1 MKANKTA
8 LGTSLLIASTVL
20 CAVAGCANAS
30 KEKISTADEN
40 AKQSALPIARIPHPG
55 SAAEAYFSPD
65 GKSLIC
71 NAKLEGDEVYQVYTI
86 RLDGTH
92 ALRINDHGDD
102 ACSYYFPD
110 GRRLIWTSTR
120 DRGDLPKGDYSK
132 TLDYPQGAELYTSAL
147 DGSDVQ
153 RLTNNS
159 NYDAEVSVSPDG
171 KWILFTRQINGQLD
185 MWKMN
190 PDGSNQVQITRT
202 PDLQEGG
209 AFFMPDSKTIIYRA
223 WKIEADSVRGK
234 PMQVFTIKLD
244 GTGRR
249 QITHEEGTNWA
260 PYPAPDGK
268 HFAFVKMLPPH
279 NFEVFL
285 MNMETSE
292 QRRLTFNEA
301 FDGYPAISPDG
312 RTIVFCSSRDVP
324 KGQRKL
330 FLYRMDIASLNI
342 GARGR

>member
-1 MKANKTA
+1 MNVNKTT
-8 LGTSLLIASTVL
+8 LGVCLLAASAAL
-20 CAVAGCANAS
+20 CALAGCVNANR
-30 KEKISTADEN
+30 EKISTAGERAMKSDF
-40 AKQSALPIARIPHPG
+40 PIARIPHPG

-71 NAKLEGDEVYQVYTI
+71 NAKLEHDDVYQVYTMD
-86 RLDGTH
+86 LDGTN
-92 ALRINDHGDD
+92 LRRINDHGDD

-171 KWILFTRQINGQLD
+171 RWVLFTRQIDGRLD
-185 MWKMN
+185 LWKMN
-190 PDGSNQVQITRT
+190 PDGSNQVQITHT

-209 AFFMPDSKTIIYRA
+209 AFFLPDSETIIYRA

-244 GTGRR
+244 GNGRR
-249 QITHEEGTNWA
+249 QITQEEGTNWA

-279 NFEVFL
+279 NFEIFL

-312 RTIVFCSSRDVP
+312 RTVVFCSSRDVP
-324 KGQRKL
+324 EGQRKL
-330 FLYRMDIASLNI
+330 FLYRMDVASLNL
-342 GARGR
+342 GSGR

>member
-1 MKANKTA
+1 MNKIQTTFGVCLLVTSAAFCALTGCMSANRD
-8 LGTSLLIASTVL
+8 
-20 CAVAGCANAS
+20 
-30 KEKISTADEN
+30 KISTTDQHATKSDF
-40 AKQSALPIARIPHPG
+40 PIARIPHPG

-71 NAKLEGDEVYQVYTI
+71 NAKLEHDEVYQVYTMN
-86 RLDGTH
+86 LDGTN
-92 ALRINDHGDD
+92 LRRINDHGDD

-132 TLDYPQGAELYTSAL
+132 TLEYPQGAELYTSAL

-171 KWILFTRQINGQLD
+171 RWILFTRQIAGRLD
-185 MWKMN
+185 LWKMN
-190 PDGSNQVQITRT
+190 PDGSNQVQITHT

-223 WKIEADSVRGK
+223 WKIEDDSVRGK

-342 GARGR
+342 GARDR